1 MNEKKLNFKHRQE
14 EGLDTAHQQRQES
27 SALEFQTAAEMLQHD
42 AANVEVP
49 VGIAER
55 LAESV
60 RNEKGSGPWWKKMF
74 K

>member
-1 MNEKKLNFKHRQE
+1 MNEKKLNFEHHQE

-27 SALEFQTAAEMLQHD
+27 GGLEFESAEKMLRHD

-49 VGIAER
+49 VGVAER
-55 LAESV
+55 LAESA
-60 RNEKGSGPWWKKMF
+60 RNEKGSGPWWKKLF

>member
-1 MNEKKLNFKHRQE
+1 MNEKKLNFEHRQE

-27 SALEFQTAAEMLQHD
+27 GGLEFGFAEEMLQHD
-42 AANVEVP
+42 AANIEVP
-49 VGIAER
+49 VGVAER

-60 RNEKGSGPWWKKMF
+60 RNEKASGPWWKKLF